1 MGGEWERNGSGWQY
15 EDNEI
20 DIRQHLFVFVKDDMG
35 VFRGIHCVGFF
46 FKAKGMFKPGF
57 FFDIPMFFYSF
68 AVRKLQRVIT
78 KRKQNGKD

>member
-1 MGGEWERNGSGWQY
+1 MGEEINVTGLKPHCQNGKPYHGY
-15 EDNEI
+15 Y
-20 DIRQHLFVFVKDDMG
+20 FVFVKDDMG
-35 VFRGIHCVGFF
+35 VFRGIHGVGFF

>member
-1 MGGEWERNGSGWQY
+1 MSKIMIRTLSDFADSHASWQK
-15 EDNEI
+15 EQI
-20 DIRQHLFVFVKDDMG
+20 FIFVKGDLDAS
-35 VFRGIHCVGFF
+35 RGIPCACFF

-57 FFDIPMFFYSF
+57 FFDIPMFFCNF

>member
-1 MGGEWERNGSGWQY
+1 
-15 EDNEI
+15 
-20 DIRQHLFVFVKDDMG
+20 MG
-35 VFRGIHCVGFF
+35 VFRGIHGVGFF

-57 FFDIPMFFYSF
+57 FFDIPMFFYNF